1 MPSLFS
7 RTRTTSSPLKS
18 HKSQSENSDEFGRV
32 PSRGP
37 PRLTATAA
45 GPGKK
50 DKNAE
55 KARTRT
61 LSAAKG
67 RAPGLPSNED
77 EPIIPDGSFFPLNL
91 DLPADGGGV
100 PDSERGPSCPS
111 IKSSLSALVIGVR
124 GATLPLQHSSFVG

>member
-18 HKSQSENSDEFGRV
+18 HKPQSETADDFGRV

-37 PRLTATAA
+37 PRVTATT
-45 GPGKK
+45 GPAKK

-55 KARTRT
+55 KPRTRT

-91 DLPADGGGV
+91 DPPGDAGGA

-111 IKSSLSALVIGVR
+111 IKSSLSALVIG
-124 GATLPLQHSSFVG
+124 GCGAATLPLRHCSFTR